1 MKHFQVPQD
10 APVKPL
16 KAILQDQP
24 SARGELWSF
33 LKFAT
38 LIWLE
43 DTRGYT
49 VVGPDGAKAFSI
61 VKQRRWIKVIDKF
74 EAAKPGDWISLDDA
88 DYETLKTV
96 VEAPGR
102 SFPAAIMI
110 ACMPFS
116 EVVLEAMSELP
127 AHVNGVTARAD

>member
-74 EAAKPGDWISLDDA
+74 EAARAGDWISLDDE
-88 DYETLKTV
+88 DYAVLKPI
-96 VEAPGR
+96 VESPGR
-102 SFPAAIMI
+102 AFPAAVMI

-116 EVVLEAMSELP
+116 EAVLSAVDELP
-127 AHVNGVTARAD
+127 AIVNGAAVRAE

>member
-10 APVKPL
+10 VQVRPL
-16 KAILQDQP
+16 KVMAQDG
-24 SARGELWSF
+24 AKGEQWSF

-38 LIWLE
+38 FVWLE

-49 VVGPDGAKAFSI
+49 VIGPDGAKGFSI

-74 EAAKPGDWISLDDA
+74 EAARAGDWISLDDE
-88 DYETLKTV
+88 DYAALKPI
-96 VEAPGR
+96 VESPGR
-102 SFPAAIMI
+102 ACPAATMI

-116 EVVLEAMSELP
+116 EAVLSAVDELP
-127 AHVNGVTARAD
+127 AIVNGAAVRAE